1 MADDDNVLFVRK
13 NSKQRST
20 TTNATDDDWDDT
32 ALIKAYDK
40 AVNLAKDEVARRM
53 GVEAQSTSHGKQ
65 NKAHNHKP
73 NRHTAKPYK
82 KWVVG
87 SPCRAV
93 WSEDGEVYE
102 AVIQKIYESSAT
114 CIIKFIGYENSA
126 KVDIS
131 SLTESLGLN
140 SQIAQTK
147 EANAEKI
154 SLHTTDFEDSD
165 SVNIPETINMVNED
179 KMEWDTDDQKLPKK
193 NFTTGTSL
201 GWPSGIVPP
210 APPLPPQLMTR
221 LPESDGDALSS
232 MLMSWYI
239 SGFHTGYYH
248 GIKQAKE
255 NQERRK
261 K

>member
-1 MADDDNVLFVRK
+1 MADEDNVLFVRK
-13 NSKQRST
+13 NSKQRSAVT
-20 TTNATDDDWDDT
+20 DAIDDDWDDT

-65 NKAHNHKP
+65 SKAHNHKP
-73 NRHTAKPYK
+73 NRQTAKPYK

-114 CIIKFIGYENSA
+114 CIVKFIGYENSA

-131 SLTESLGLN
+131 SLTESLGLG

-147 EANAEKI
+147 EANAEKTSFI
-154 SLHTTDFEDSD
+154 DIGESD
-165 SVNIPETINMVNED
+165 SANNPEMINMASED
-179 KMEWDTDDQKLPKK
+179 KMELDTDDQKLPKT